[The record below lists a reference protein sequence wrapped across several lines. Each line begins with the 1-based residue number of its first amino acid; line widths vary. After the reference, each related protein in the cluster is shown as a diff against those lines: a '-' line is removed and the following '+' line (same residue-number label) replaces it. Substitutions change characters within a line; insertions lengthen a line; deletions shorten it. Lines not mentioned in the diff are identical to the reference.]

1 MQSLGIIRQ
10 KRKFAEIRE
19 HDFKEIFGNM
29 KQKAGNIDFPGALAS
44 NAGDAFHE
52 IWVLVKTPDLL
63 DSTSRLTSLTV
74 GGIPEANANRNNRS
88 WDGVDCT
95 PCHGESE
102 EGPGKE
108 CGGLRG
114 GKTWFRR
121 RRRVDEVRERCG
133 RNAETR
139 R

>member
-1 MQSLGIIRQ
+1 M
-10 KRKFAEIRE
+10 E
-19 HDFKEIFGNM
+19 
-29 KQKAGNIDFPGALAS
+29 QKAGNIDFPGALAS

-52 IWVLVKTPDLL
+52 IWVPIKAPELL
-63 DSTSRLTSLTV
+63 DPTPRLTSLTV
-74 GGIPEANANRNNRS
+74 EVVPEANANRNNRS

-114 GKTWFRR
+114 REIWFRC
-121 RRRVDEVRERCG
+121 RRRVDEVRECCG